1 MVPNDLYSRP
11 LPKFMRLF
19 HNSSS
24 RPSRVKRGTSRDPE
38 RSNPMTC
45 MGSGACPGLRS
56 GFTGVRDVWKFYEA
70 LKVEM
75 TTSTKD
81 QLLLYLKE
89 RKGEW
94 ISGESLSNR
103 IGVSRS
109 AIWKQVS
116 KLKEDGYS
124 IESSPKKGY
133 LLRKISEMLLPNEI
147 HEGLETKLLGKGD
160 IVYFKEIDSTNRE
173 AKDLA
178 DGGAPEGT
186 LVLSEA
192 QTRGRGRKKRI
203 WFSPSKGG
211 IYVSLILRPAIS
223 PVEAP
228 KFTLL
233 TAVAVAEA
241 LLSLTRLNIHIKW
254 PNDILV
260 NGKKIAGILTEMS
273 TEMDA
278 VNYIVVGLGLNVN
291 TLKFPD
297 EIQGI
302 ATSIL
307 IETGET
313 FPRVRLIQEYLK
325 WYETYYEMYKKTGF
339 DPIISRWKDLS
350 NIIGKKVEVEV
361 IGNRFI
367 GEALDIDGD
376 GALILRDDQGEIHR
390 IISGDITL
398 YQTISP

>member
-1 MVPNDLYSRP
+1 
-11 LPKFMRLF
+11 
-19 HNSSS
+19 
-24 RPSRVKRGTSRDPE
+24 
-38 RSNPMTC
+38 
-45 MGSGACPGLRS
+45 
-56 GFTGVRDVWKFYEA
+56 
-70 LKVEM
+70 M